1 MCGSGAIGTYL
12 LKYGFKKVI
21 FNDIYPEAIDNLKE
35 TLKVNK
41 VNGDYEIYNEAF
53 EDLKVEK
60 VDLCVIDAFPNDD
73 AEEIIKKAE
82 KIADN
87 VLII

>member
-1 MCGSGAIGTYL
+1 M
-12 LKYGFKKVI
+12 
-21 FNDIYPEAIDNLKE
+21 E
-35 TLKVNK
+35 VNK
-41 VNGDYEIYNEAF
+41 ISADYEIYNEAF
-53 EDLKVEK
+53 EDLKVDE